1 MTIVYGFITVGP
13 SSHTAQHASF
23 FTLQGEGS
31 IMTSKLR
38 QKREERKASHIVLF
52 PVNIQ
57 TLEHR
62 IYVGMA

>member
-1 MTIVYGFITVGP
+1 MVLSRLGHRAIQL
-13 SSHTAQHASF
+13 SMHLF

-31 IMTSKLR
+31 IMTCKRLR

-57 TLEHR
+57 TLEHS